1 MILNTRL
8 PAVARRAKEGHPL
21 LVLALVLVLARA
33 APAVTVDMTLDAEAR
48 LTSAHLWRGRVIHSQ
63 PAFQPSLTL
72 NAGPWM
78 FNAWGT
84 WDMTLAPDTWERA
97 RMDGTLEYTWTGDRQ
112 IASAGIVAYVYHDG
126 LLRETRDTFELFA
139 SGTMDVMALPTITV
153 YYDFELIKGFYGS
166 LSIGHTFAVYEDMVQ
181 LDLGLYVGAASG
193 NYNNHVFGPVA
204 DAEGEDDAE
213 ETDFGFSL
221 VDLTAT
227 AEAPI
232 YVWENVAI
240 VPAIKLM
247 TLLDRDIAEASRDET
262 EPVVTVAYSLGFLA
276 HF

>member
-1 MILNTRL
+1 MV
-8 PAVARRAKEGHPL
+8 AVLTA
-21 LVLALVLVLARA
+21 LATTAS
-33 APAVTVDMTLDAEAR
+33 AVSVDMTFDAEAR
-48 LTSAHLWRGRVIHSQ
+48 LTSAHLWRGRVIHAQ

-72 NAGPWM
+72 NAGNWM

-84 WDMTLAPDTWERA
+84 WDMAQAPDTWERA
-97 RMDGTLEYTWTGDRQ
+97 RMDGTLEYTWTGDKQ

-139 SGTMDVMALPTITV
+139 SGTMDVVSLPTIIV

-166 LSIGHTFAVYEDMVQ
+166 VSVGHTFALYEDMVQ
-181 LDLGLYVGAASG
+181 LDLGLYIGAANG
-193 NYNNHVFGPVA
+193 NYNNHVFAPDT
-204 DAEGEDDAE
+204 DAQGEDEVE

-247 TLLDRDIAEASRDET
+247 TLLDRDIAEATRDET
-262 EPVVTVAYSLGFLA
+262 QPAVIVAYSLGLLA